1 MVWIPGG
8 GFTSGHGGMRLYG
21 PKYLMDK
28 DVVLV
33 TINYRIGILGE
44 NILKLYLCAWTNK
57 KSIEK
62 YRIFEHGR

>member
-33 TINYRIGILGE
+33 TINYRIGILGGD
-44 NILKLYLCAWTNK
+44 ILGIYLYVWTIKL
-57 KSIEK
+57 SIETT
-62 YRIFEHGR
+62 